1 MSDRETALTFLLSLD
16 GDILKEVLNIAVLIA
31 DPLSQ
36 ELIKK
41 AVE

>member
-1 MSDRETALTFLLSLD
+1 MSKREIALAFLLSLD
-16 GDILKEVLNIAVLIA
+16 EAILKEVLWISTLIT

-41 AVE
+41 AAE